1 MTPLLTVTG
10 DGTFRAPTP
19 AEVERL
25 GLPEDPHLAALM
37 RLRALL
43 GDDLEE
49 QIATRL
55 YLPSAL
61 GLDET
66 DHPLPATRAL
76 LAENTGAL
84 ASYGWR
90 PGAVTCRAWPNA

>member
-1 MTPLLTVTG
+1 MRPLVTLTG

-19 AEVERL
+19 QDAQRL
-25 GLPEDPHLAALM
+25 ELPDDPYLASLM

-61 GLDET
+61 GQDET
-66 DHPLPATRAL
+66 DHLLPATLAL
-76 LAENTGAL
+76 LAETTGDL
-84 ASYGWR
+84 VSYGWQI
-90 PGAVTCRAWPNA
+90 GRAHV